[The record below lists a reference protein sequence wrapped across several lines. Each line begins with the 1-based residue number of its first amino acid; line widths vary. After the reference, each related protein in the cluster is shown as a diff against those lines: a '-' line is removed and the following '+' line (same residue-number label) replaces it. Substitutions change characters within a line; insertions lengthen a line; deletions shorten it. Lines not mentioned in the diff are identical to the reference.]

1 MSRYDNE
8 TIDTDSHLLNI
19 DEEYFQQYLMI
30 WQTFKGRL
38 TVLNNMSQIV
48 TSSKLYRIISLMSH

>member
-19 DEEYFQQYLMI
+19 DEENFQQYLMI